1 VNMRSMFFSQS
12 TMSRCT
18 RVHAR
23 QLRVRLAGASW
34 SGVDVGTH
42 LGRVRELVAVL
53 RAREVQPRLGAP
65 PRG

>member
-1 VNMRSMFFSQS
+1 
-12 TMSRCT
+12 MSRCT